1 MSILA
6 ASTASSPISRF
17 RRRRY
22 RRRRRG
28 HTVEPPACP
37 TRWTCHCVAPE
48 CVRPTRATVFRP
60 IHPRFLPAC
69 ADRHCQHSSLA
80 PAGFVARAVRGHAS
94 DAGTPHARP
103 LTRTRGVIHR
113 PCRGPRRATP
123 RVAIR
128 RGFVCPPRLVG
139 DGPGRRGW
147 IGSSTGARDGRGRRR
162 RRWDARRRG
171 RGRRGG
177 DARGIDDRVRS
188 ARREGC
194 PPRCCTPR

>member
-60 IHPRFLPAC
+60 IRPRFLPAC
-69 ADRHCQHSSLA
+69 ADRHRQHSES
-80 PAGFVARAVRGHAS
+80 RA
-94 DAGTPHARP
+94 
-103 LTRTRGVIHR
+103 
-113 PCRGPRRATP
+113 
-123 RVAIR
+123 
-128 RGFVCPPRLVG
+128 RGFRRSRRPGSRVG
-139 DGPGRRGW
+139 CGYTSRTSSNAHSRSDPSSVS
-147 IGSSTGARDGRGRRR
+147 GSSSRHTTRRDPPGVCLPSAAGRGRSGSTRLDRLVDGGSRR
-162 RRWDARRRG
+162 ARAETAAMGCAPARARTSRR
-171 RGRRGG
+171 
-177 DARGIDDRVRS
+177 
-188 ARREGC
+188 
-194 PPRCCTPR
+194 